1 METISFKA
9 PAGTKARLV
18 RAARKV
24 GASPSKYALLA
35 LERVVAESSPKRPR
49 LTVDAKT
56 GLPKFVLPPGAPG
69 ITTEW
74 VRQQLADFP

>member
-9 PAGTKARLV
+9 PAGTRNRLI
-18 RAARKV
+18 RASRKV

-35 LERVVAESSPKRPR
+35 VERALRDHAPKRPK
-49 LTVDAKT
+49 LVVDPKT
-56 GLPKFVLPPGAPG
+56 GLPRFVLPPGAPG

-74 VRQQLADFP
+74 VKQQLAEFP

>member
-9 PAGTKARLV
+9 PLGTKSRLI

-24 GASPSKYALLA
+24 RASPSKYALLA
-35 LERVVAESSPKRPR
+35 VERAMAEHAPKRPK
-49 LTVDAKT
+49 LTVDPKT

-74 VRQQLADFP
+74 VKQQLAELP

>member
-9 PAGTKARLV
+9 PPGTKRRLG
-18 RAARKV
+18 RAARQV

-35 LERVVAESSPKRPR
+35 VERAMAEQAPKRPK
-49 LTVDAKT
+49 LTVDPET
-56 GLPKFVLPPGAPG
+56 GLPKFVLPPGTPG

-74 VRQQLADFP
+74 VHQQLASFP